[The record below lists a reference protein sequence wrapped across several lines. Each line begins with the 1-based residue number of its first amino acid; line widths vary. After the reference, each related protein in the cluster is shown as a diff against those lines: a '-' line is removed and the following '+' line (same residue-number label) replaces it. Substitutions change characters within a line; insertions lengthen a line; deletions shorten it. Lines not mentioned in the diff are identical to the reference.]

1 MNKYNNNTTK
11 NIAANNDSNIVT
23 SVGNSWI
30 ICRSKS
36 YPGRVYYFNT
46 VSGEAAWNLSDAEA
60 ERAKKTTLESSH
72 KLKLTEFP
80 EPEESPLDYV
90 CNNNNQSV
98 KQTMLQNMVPP
109 KIYNKQII
117 NNKFTRH
124 PMPSTSY
131 NQFTPF
137 NTLNPVGYAYT
148 PVVNVPANSFIIAPP
163 INTIQ
168 PSIET
173 NINPMQNQGFNS
185 SASLSKSFPN
195 FHNKKFSRSSFNS
208 KIFNKRKIFQNTNS
222 LNTSNSSVDLRQI
235 LVTMRKRSQSSCNTV
250 SEAPT
255 YQLFSNKEVI
265 KDNEVS
271 SIDPDSSDAFPEL
284 VRNESDVQV
293 IKNFFGINSD
303 SEYWLIVAD
312 EDVLLNHTNFMIKI
326 MQLDEKCRLIIP
338 QVVILKIQGLTTSI
352 HNKASLQA
360 ASFIS
365 EALESNIAII
375 DEENYEIDDYYE
387 SIFSCCLKL
396 VSQNFDVVFI
406 SEKEMSPNEYG
417 CLMFTMNDIKAFLMD
432 RKINEDGKILI
443 TIPNDSGHEVFS
455 NSTDRNKSVEVV
467 TEEVNLKDSKIITYL
482 PPTEDKGV
490 QTDNKSHRADVAI
503 QTDFH
508 ISKIMP
514 NLFNDDKST
523 KGLTN
528 KPERKPRLIRRNLG
542 SNVTNNLSNSA
553 TNTNNAKDKK
563 VFVEQGTSTNEH
575 DNIILFKISNKAMED
590 YLKMKSDEWVSRFVQ
605 IMEEALTQ
613 VLHQDTSFILDMP
626 PPWTIY
632 EASEC
637 IKRKFSNECDVF
649 DASSKL
655 SNILF
660 EMGGLRG
667 KININIGPEMYMKMF
682 SYGYYLIDALQSLI
696 RNNEDL
702 QIAGTSLI
710 KLLSDIQNPHLDP
723 SNSDSFTDLESS
735 RHNDSIIY
743 GNQAVRDQQGR
754 ANPPNTEFVSNY
766 DTPSK
771 STGQKLTDTKILR
784 KESGLIHLQAQEITK
799 NISPEKQRIVQ
810 KSPKVNKEEKQI
822 TAESPQKGKYNLRN
836 KKSKEDTN
844 EVVDDLNVCPKESF
858 MTNLHLTNRSIHEND
873 DTIDPID
880 TINPTNG
887 HTFDD
892 KQIEGVKVMR
902 NFSVC
907 PEFEKRFQH
916 NSTTF
921 SKMYD
926 DQKLDYD
933 ESVAS
938 EPDDT
943 HEADKV
949 DSQSLS
955 PDDECNYKLSESFR
969 HFLDEVGTKVK
980 ESFLKVY
987 SFCENS
993 RNKLLSPVDTYQKVE
1008 IRTKAEK
1015 MASFVEKMCSSLNRI
1030 LERETNDTQEGT
1042 REMLIKLG
1050 FDRKDI
1056 DEKELEY
1063 YRNFIDRCVVQGNI
1077 LQQSLILLIEASQEN
1092 A

>member
-1 MNKYNNNTTK
+1 MNKFKNNMTN
-11 NIAANNDSNIVT
+11 NIAAKNDSNIVT

-46 VSGEAAWNLSDAEA
+46 VTGEAAWNLSDAEA

-90 CNNNNQSV
+90 CNNNNQS
-98 KQTMLQNMVPP
+98 MMQNIVPP
-109 KIYNKQII
+109 KIYNQQII
-117 NNKFTRH
+117 NNKFPRL

-131 NQFTPF
+131 NQFTSF

-148 PVVNVPANSFIIAPP
+148 PVVNVPANSFIIAP
-163 INTIQ
+163 Q

-173 NINPMQNQGFNS
+173 NINPMQTNQAFNS
-185 SASLSKSFPN
+185 SASLSKSYPN
-195 FHNKKFSRSSFNS
+195 FHNKNFSRPSFNP
-208 KIFNKRKIFQNTNS
+208 KTFNKRNIFQNKNS
-222 LNTSNSSVDLRQI
+222 LNTSNSSVDLRQK
-235 LVTMRKRSQSSCNTV
+235 LLTMRKRNQSSTNT
-250 SEAPT
+250 APT
-255 YQLFSNKEVI
+255 YQLCSNKEVI
-265 KDNEVS
+265 EDNEVS
-271 SIDPDSSDAFPEL
+271 FIDPVSSDAFPE
-284 VRNESDVQV
+284 VRNETDMQV

-326 MQLDEKCRLIIP
+326 MQLDEKCRLVIP

-387 SIFSCCLKL
+387 SIFSCCVKL

-406 SEKEMSPNEYG
+406 SEKEMSPNDYG
-417 CLMFTMNDIKAFLMD
+417 FVMFTMKDIKAFLMD
-432 RKINEDGKILI
+432 RKINEDGKIII
-443 TIPNDSGHEVFS
+443 TIPNDSGHEIFS

-467 TEEVNLKDSKIITYL
+467 TEEENFKDSKIVKFL
-482 PPTEDKGV
+482 LPTEDKGV
-490 QTDNKSHRADVAI
+490 QTDNKSHKTDVAI
-503 QTDFH
+503 QTDFNT
-508 ISKIMP
+508 SK

-528 KPERKPRLIRRNLG
+528 KPERKHRLIRRNLG
-542 SNVTNNLSNSA
+542 SNVTNNLPNSA
-553 TNTNNAKDKK
+553 TNTKDKK
-563 VFVEQGTSTNEH
+563 VFVEQGTSTKEH
-575 DNIILFKISNKAMED
+575 DNVILFKISNKAMED

-613 VLHQDTSFILDMP
+613 VLHQDTTFVLDMP

-667 KININIGPEMYMKMF
+667 KININIDPEMYMKMF

-735 RHNDSIIY
+735 RHHDSIIH
-743 GNQAVRDQQGR
+743 GNQAVRDEQGR

-771 STGQKLTDTKILR
+771 STGLKLTDTKILR

-822 TAESPQKGKYNLRN
+822 TVESPQKGKYHLRN
-836 KKSKEDTN
+836 KKSKAVTN
-844 EVVDDLNVCPKESF
+844 EVVADLNVCPKESF
-858 MTNLHLTNRSIHEND
+858 MTNLHLTNRSNHEND

-892 KQIEGVKVMR
+892 KQIGGVKVMR

-926 DQKLDYD
+926 EQKLDYD

-1015 MASFVEKMCSSLNRI
+1015 MASFVKKMCSSLNRI

-1050 FDRKDI
+1050 FDSKDI

-1092 A
+1092 V